1 MLSRILRAT
10 LTTVETKSRCQKF
23 HTTCIKR
30 SLDEFFDDPKNFGAD
45 SVKVGRQ
52 WLKDE
57 LRIKSNEDLHKLWYI
72 LLKERNMLLTMEHN
86 YKEEVL
92 AMPNQER
99 IDKVEESMD
108 NLETV
113 VRERNRAFYE
123 LETGESGERER
134 IIRSGPFGIDVG
146 YVKQEHTLPRKYNI
160 PYRKML
166 RYRYHTSWGPEV
178 REFHARYLELRRK
191 EEWNERMTQMRK
203 ASWILKRF
211 PDSDEDAI
219 KEKYPLADI
228 NAVKRWYKIKGHHSN
243 QQFNV

>member
-1 MLSRILRAT
+1 M
-10 LTTVETKSRCQKF
+10 
-23 HTTCIKR
+23 
-30 SLDEFFDDPKNFGAD
+30 DEFFDDPKNFGAD

-57 LRIKSNEDLHKLWYI
+57 LRIKSNEDLHKLWYILFNIYQFVTPKKWIEIKKIIFYFRYI

-203 ASWILKRF
+203 VSWILKRF

>member
-1 MLSRILRAT
+1 MVCLIPRILI
-10 LTTVETKSRCQKF
+10 ESN
-23 HTTCIKR
+23 
-30 SLDEFFDDPKNFGAD
+30 KNFFF
-45 SVKVGRQ
+45 SKLYCFQVKRQ
-52 WLKDE
+52 KRNFLNNITWNTICKD
-57 LRIKSNEDLHKLWYI
+57 LFSYCIFRYI

-92 AMPNQER
+92 SMPNQER

-203 ASWILKRF
+203 VSWILKRF
-211 PDSDEDAI
+211 PDTDESAI
-219 KEKYPLADI
+219 KEKYPMADI